1 MEDIKAMMNIGKSE
15 FGIPGYSVAKTHHY
29 ITKSAVIS
37 PDRPSKS
44 SKSKE
49 NLPDPTKYS
58 PTLQKLQDT
67 YWKTPNGKF
76 KTSKKI
82 NFIEEQVKR
91 SKSNPGPGTYM
102 KDTDKQKAA
111 KIPLGQFE

>member
-1 MEDIKAMMNIGKSE
+1 MEDIKAMMNVGKNE
-15 FGIPGYSVAKTHHY
+15 FGIPGYTVAKTHHY

-37 PDRPSKS
+37 PERPSKS

-58 PTLQKLQDT
+58 PTLEKLQTT

-102 KDTDKQKAA
+102 KEPEKSRGSKV
-111 KIPLGQFE
+111 PLGLFE